1 MSEALMNNKPIFEVQ
16 LPKKHDM
23 VEVIDSDEEDESN
36 QLPPVPES
44 QKIVFNRAI
53 ELLVE
58 ERLLDI
64 SKRADIDKQLKWDLE
79 DLGSRCDELDLQ
91 QMEFE
96 RNLKM
101 LEKQSSTM
109 YNELYSINK
118 QRIEHREPL
127 NIEDTS
133 SSGQIFAR
141 PSAIRNMLISSHQA
155 SQSKPGPLKA
165 KLYALSHAINPASL
179 AAKPGPGYTTTMV
192 KATATST

>member
-1 MSEALMNNKPIFEVQ
+1 MSEALMNNNPIFEVQ

-23 VEVIDSDEEDESN
+23 VEVIDSDEEDESY

-44 QKIVFNRAI
+44 QKIVFNQAM

-58 ERLLDI
+58 ETLMDI
-64 SKRADIDKQLKWDLE
+64 SKRTDIDKQLKWEREDLE
-79 DLGSRCDELDLQ
+79 NRCEVQELQ
-91 QMEFE
+91 QIEFE
-96 RNLKM
+96 KQLKI

-127 NIEDTS
+127 NIEDNS
-133 SSGQIFAR
+133 SSGPIFAR
-141 PSAIRNMLISSHQA
+141 PSAIRNVLISSHQA

-165 KLYALSHAINPASL
+165 KLYALSQAINPASL
-179 AAKPGPGYTTTMV
+179 AAKAGPAYTTTLV
-192 KATATST
+192 KATATSQ